1 MNNPYENIE
10 QYLKG
15 DMSDAELKAFENAM
29 QQDAELREEVEL
41 QKDTHRFFRSH
52 RPDFDALNAQ
62 LADEFFPVT
71 APKTTSTSYKKIA
84 VIIILVISI
93 IAAYF
98 YFTNRSTTTQK
109 PPKENIL
116 QKETLPQ
123 NEEEDISDS
132 IILPIIPNIK
142 IEDSPQ
148 QPENNT
154 IKSSQP
160 IADISTTKAFE
171 ENEQLEM
178 LIRENI
184 RSTEHNITIVEP
196 ISTKILQPK
205 SANYTIFELTGS
217 FDKDFDYT
225 ISFYDNSNNAYIED
239 RTLLSKN
246 QQTDNQRFTYRV
258 NLNFPSG
265 LYYFVI
271 NHKET
276 DSQLFAGKFMV
287 TQ

>member
-225 ISFYDNSNNAYIED
+225 ISFYDNSKNAYIED
-239 RTLLSKN
+239 QPLLIIN
-246 QQTDNQRFTYRV
+246 QQTKNQSIIFHT
-258 NLNFPSG
+258 NLAFSNG
-265 LYYFVI
+265 LYYYYVFSEDEFEI
-271 NHKET
+271 IY
-276 DSQLFAGKFMV
+276 AGKFILK
-287 TQ
+287 